1 MSKPIAR
8 VAFFVLVSLVLIAA
22 TFPGVRGWL
31 ASSGEAAGVQAH
43 VVNGLQTNLNHDR
56 STASE
61 LESLQLNGDLYSNP
75 VDSSRKDGGCHSE
88 QQTNPSDF

>member
-22 TFPGVRGWL
+22 TFPSVRGWL
-31 ASSGEAAGVQAH
+31 ASSSGAAGVQAH
-43 VVNGLQTNLNHDR
+43 AVDGLQTNLNHDR
-56 STASE
+56 STAAE
-61 LESLQLNGDLYSNP
+61 LESLQLNSDLYSNP

-88 QQTNPSDF
+88 QQTNPSDY